1 MKNRYFA
8 LKSSSVWIFQERK
21 NKGKSWAIC
30 FIFLL
35 FFTANDNHSSN
46 IKAGRK
52 ARGQE
57 FFKGRFKA
65 AMILAQSKTRSM
77 NNCCNI
83 LREIFKSTSFHDLII
98 AAFSTPL

>member
-1 MKNRYFA
+1 MDFSGEK
-8 LKSSSVWIFQERK
+8 KQ
-21 NKGKSWAIC
+21 GKIVGNLLH
-30 FIFLL
+30 FLA

-57 FFKGRFKA
+57 CFKGRFKA